1 MSIYLTGDTHGQFE
15 RIQRF
20 CKDKG
25 TGSEDLLIILGD
37 AGINYYGG
45 RRDEKLKRYIAA
57 MPITLLCIHGNHER
71 RPTEALGYERAR
83 RFDGEVMVQPEFTNQ
98 LFALDGQVYQ
108 LGGKSC
114 IAIGGAYSI
123 DKEYRILR
131 GSGWWPDEQPSAAIK
146 DRVESVL
153 SGRGWQVDIVLS
165 HTTPL
170 SLEPREAFL
179 PFIDQST
186 VDTSTEEWLDG
197 IERRL
202 NYERWYAGHFHTV
215 KETGKLRLMYKD
227 YAKLGE

>member
-1 MSIYLTGDTHGQFE
+1 MDNNTI
-15 RIQRF
+15 
-20 CKDKG
+20 
-25 TGSEDLLIILGD
+25 
-37 AGINYYGG
+37 
-45 RRDEKLKRYIAA
+45 
-57 MPITLLCIHGNHER
+57 
-71 RPTEALGYERAR
+71 
-83 RFDGEVMVQPEFTNQ
+83 Q
-98 LFALDGQVYQ
+98 LFED
-108 LGGKSC
+108 
-114 IAIGGAYSI
+114 
-123 DKEYRILR
+123 
-131 GSGWWPDEQPSAAIK
+131 QPIRPAWDAEREERYFSVVDVVGVLTDQKDQRAAIK

-202 NYERWYAGHFHTV
+202 AYERWYAGHFHTV
-215 KETGKLRLMYKD
+215 KETGKLRLMYQD

>member
-1 MSIYLTGDTHGQFE
+1 MNIYLTGDTHGRFE
-15 RIQRF
+15 RIACF
-20 CKDKG
+20 CKDND
-25 TGSEDLLIILGD
+25 TTPDDLLIILGD

-45 RRDEKLKRYIAA
+45 HRDKKLKQYIAS

-71 RPTEALGYERAR
+71 RPTAGLGYEQAQ
-83 RFDGEVMVQPEFTNQ
+83 RFGSEVMVQPEFPNQ
-98 LFALDGQVYQ
+98 LFALDGEVYELNGQ
-108 LGGKSC
+108 SC

-123 DKEYRILR
+123 DKEYRLMR
-131 GSGWWPDEQPSAAIK
+131 GGGWWPDEQPSAAIK
-146 DRVESVL
+146 RKVESVL
-153 SGRGWQVDIVLS
+153 ASRGWQVDIVLS

-202 NYERWYAGHFHTV
+202 DYKRWYAGHFHTV
-215 KETGKLRLMYKD
+215 KETGKLRLMYQD
-227 YAKLGE
+227 YARLEE

>member
-1 MSIYLTGDTHGQFE
+1 
-15 RIQRF
+15 
-20 CKDKG
+20 
-25 TGSEDLLIILGD
+25 
-37 AGINYYGG
+37 
-45 RRDEKLKRYIAA
+45 
-57 MPITLLCIHGNHER
+57 
-71 RPTEALGYERAR
+71 
-83 RFDGEVMVQPEFTNQ
+83 MVQIFVSGVAHFFVVVSGSKFHEPLAHF
-98 LFALDGQVYQ
+98 FIDIYKIA
-108 LGGKSC
+108 GGKSC

-123 DKEYRILR
+123 DKEYRLLR

-146 DRVESVL
+146 DQVESVL

-202 NYERWYAGHFHTV
+202 NYPYWSCFFFIFTN
-215 KETGKLRLMYKD
+215 
-227 YAKLGE
+227 